1 MKDFNIE
8 KWITDSPNDKE
19 KAFRRAVH
27 VILLAISNSPEL
39 RSQMIFHGGLLL
51 TLKYKGVR
59 HTTDLDFATK
69 SKLVDVD
76 ENSFLK
82 ELQKRLT
89 DSSEILPYGLACKV
103 QSYKIKPPGENKN
116 FQTLK
121 INVGYAYKDGPNYR
135 RLMNN
140 NCTNFIKIDYSYN
153 EINQKIDVLEFF
165 KGTNVQAYS
174 LSDFVA
180 EKYRAIIQQK
190 TRNRNRRQDV
200 FDIYWLIKNNLL
212 IGNNLKNKILKSFL
226 IKSDS
231 RNLEVNKLILR
242 DKDIIKHSKTEYAS
256 LAQEIDM
263 DLPPFKETYKI
274 VQDYYESLP
283 WNQ

>member
-1 MKDFNIE
+1 MKDSDIE
-8 KWITDSPNDKE
+8 KWITKAQDDKE
-19 KAFRRAVH
+19 KSFRRAVH

-51 TLKYKGVR
+51 ALKYKGVR

-69 SKLVDVD
+69 SKLIDVD
-76 ENSFLK
+76 EKSFLK

-89 DSSEILPYGLACKV
+89 DSSEILPYGLACRV

-116 FQTLK
+116 FQTLE

-135 RLMNN
+135 RLLNN
-140 NCTNFIKIDYSYN
+140 NCTNVIKIDYSYN
-153 EINQKIDVLEFF
+153 EINQKIEVLEFF
-165 KGTNVQAYS
+165 KATNIQAYS

-200 FDIYWLIKNNLL
+200 FDIYWLIKSNLL
-212 IGNNLKNKILKSFL
+212 IGNSIKNKILKSFL
-226 IKSDS
+226 VKSAS
-231 RNLEVNKLILR
+231 RDLAVNKLILR
-242 DKDIIKHSKTEYAS
+242 DKDIIKHSKVEYDS
-256 LAQEIDM
+256 LAQEIDI
-263 DLPPFKETYKI
+263 DLPPFKEAYKI
-274 VQDYYESLP
+274 VQDYYESLS
-283 WNQ
+283 WE

>member
-1 MKDFNIE
+1 MKNIDIK
-8 KWITDSPNDKE
+8 KWITDSRHDKE
-19 KAFRRAVH
+19 KSFRRAVH

-39 RSQMIFHGGLLL
+39 RAQMIFHGGLLL

-69 SKLVDVD
+69 NKLVDVD
-76 ENSFLK
+76 EKVFLK
-82 ELQKRLT
+82 ELQQRLLE
-89 DSSEILPYGLACKV
+89 SSEILPYGLTCKI
-103 QSYKIKPPGENKN
+103 QSYQIKPPGEGKN
-116 FQTLK
+116 HQTLEIK
-121 INVGYAYKDGPNYR
+121 VGYAYKGEPNYKHLQR
-135 RLMNN
+135 N
-140 NCTNFIKIDYSYN
+140 NCTNIVKIDYSYN
-153 EINQKIDVLEFF
+153 EINQKIEVLEFF
-165 KGTNVQAYS
+165 KGPNVQVYS

-212 IGNNLKNKILKSFL
+212 IGDTIKNKILKSFL

-231 RNLEVNKLILR
+231 RNLTVSRLILR

-256 LAQEIDM
+256 LAQEIDI
-263 DLPPFKETYKI
+263 DLPPFKEVYKI

-283 WNQ
+283 WKQ

>member
-1 MKDFNIE
+1 MKNIDIE
-8 KWITDSPNDKE
+8 KWITDSRHDKE
-19 KAFRRAVH
+19 KNFRRAVH

-39 RSQMIFHGGLLL
+39 RAQMIFHGGLLL
-51 TLKYKGVR
+51 ALKYKGVR

-69 SKLVDVD
+69 NKLVDVD
-76 ENSFLK
+76 EKVFLK
-82 ELQKRLT
+82 ELEQRLLE
-89 DSSEILPYGLACKV
+89 SSEILPYGLACKI
-103 QSYKIKPPGENKN
+103 QSYQIKPPGEGKN
-116 FQTLK
+116 HQTLEIK
-121 INVGYAYKDGPNYR
+121 VGYVYKGEPNYKHLQR
-135 RLMNN
+135 N
-140 NCTNFIKIDYSYN
+140 NCTNIVKIDYSYN
-153 EINQKIDVLEFF
+153 EINQKIEVLEFF

-212 IGNNLKNKILKSFL
+212 IGNNIKNKILKSFL

-231 RNLEVNKLILR
+231 KGLIVSNLILR

-256 LAQEIDM
+256 LAQEIDI
-263 DLPPFKETYKI
+263 DLPPFKEIYKI

-283 WNQ
+283 WKQ

>member
-1 MKDFNIE
+1 MKNIDIE
-8 KWITDSPNDKE
+8 KWITDSRHDKE

-39 RSQMIFHGGLLL
+39 RAQMIFHGGLLL

-69 SKLVDVD
+69 KKLVDVD
-76 ENSFLK
+76 EQLFLK
-82 ELQKRLT
+82 ELNQRLLE
-89 DSSEILPYGLACKV
+89 SSEILSYGLTCKI
-103 QSYKIKPPGENKN
+103 QSYHIKPPGENKN
-116 FQTLK
+116 YQTLEIK
-121 INVGYAYKDGPNYR
+121 VGYAYKGKKNYE
-135 RLMNN
+135 RLQNN
-140 NCTNFIKIDYSYN
+140 KCTDTVKIDYSYN
-153 EINQKIDVLEFF
+153 EINQKIEVLEFL
-165 KGTNVQAYS
+165 KGTNIQVYS

-212 IGNNLKNKILKSFL
+212 LGNDIKNKILLSFK
-226 IKSDS
+226 IKSKS
-231 RNLEVNKLILR
+231 RDLQVDQYILR

-256 LAQEIDM
+256 LAQEIDI
-263 DLPPFKETYKI
+263 DLPPFKEIYKI
-274 VQDYYESLP
+274 VQEYYESLP
-283 WNQ
+283 WQ